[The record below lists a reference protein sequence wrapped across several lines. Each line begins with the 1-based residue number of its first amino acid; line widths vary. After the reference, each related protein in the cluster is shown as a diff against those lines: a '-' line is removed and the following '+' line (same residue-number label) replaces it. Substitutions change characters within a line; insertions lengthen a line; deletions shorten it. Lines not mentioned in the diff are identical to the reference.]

1 MSDLRAEL
9 TEMMDVA
16 EWGWLEEHAL
26 RSRLFLVSS
35 SLDLVDV
42 GVAIAQDNVALVQQW
57 LEHGL
62 LAHPT
67 EEQFLTWNQ
76 NKEQTFPSLIVQPFV
91 LMKLA

>member
-9 TEMMDVA
+9 TEMVDTA

-42 GVAIAQDNVALVQQW
+42 GIAIAEDNVATVQQW
-57 LEHGL
+57 LENGL
-62 LAHPT
+62 LSHPS
-67 EEQFLTWNQ
+67 EEQFLAWNQ
-76 NKEQTFPSLIVQPFV
+76 NKAQTFPSLIVQPFV
-91 LMKLA
+91 LIKLV